1 MEDIDE
7 LEKYKGNLIREV
19 HEVEYKNNELRIELE
34 DKDDHILTLQRF
46 LNSLL
51 LNMPIDIVDNTTYY
65 YDIAKAI
72 QARLDRLEGL
82 DK

>member
-7 LEKYKGNLIREV
+7 L
-19 HEVEYKNNELRIELE
+19 EYKNNELRIELE

-51 LNMPIDIVDNTTYY
+51 LNMPIDIVYNTTHY